1 VSEDAIEE
9 VVAARLNRFYLDLQ
23 WALGEFIRQPKA
35 TPVGIGV
42 IIKRVATAHG
52 VEAASV
58 YPLPRLT
65 RAEEGERHNG

>member
-1 VSEDAIEE
+1 MSDDVVED
-9 VVAARLNRFYLDLQ
+9 VVAARLDRFYLDLQ

-42 IIKRVATAHG
+42 IIKRVAKANG
-52 VEAASV
+52 VRAAEH

-65 RAEEGERHNG
+65 RTEEREQWDG